1 MFVPRADLCASVPA
15 GMLGLRE
22 PTKDCC
28 VIVLRVIGGLLL
40 MMAAAAFGW
49 DAYRYFA
56 AGGPF
61 RLSAAGELW
70 YALDPGS
77 LNLLQAGIQRRL
89 WPELWDPGLVTVLLW
104 PAVAVLGALG
114 LVLFL
119 LGARR
124 R

>member
-1 MFVPRADLCASVPA
+1 MPRADLCAFASA
-15 GMLGLRE
+15 GMLGSRE
-22 PTKDCC
+22 PTKDRC

-40 MMAAAAFGW
+40 LMAAAALGW
-49 DAYRYFA
+49 DAYRYLVV
-56 AGGPF
+56 GGPF

-77 LNLLQAGIQRRL
+77 LNLLQAGIQRHL
-89 WPELWDPGLVTVLLW
+89 WPALWDPGLVTILLW
-104 PAVAVLGALG
+104 PAAAVLGVLG